1 MTAVTYPRHMP
12 LTQAVLDHVAIAVE
26 DVDAAVSHWLDRGA
40 VPVGGGVAPAF
51 RSEQVRL
58 GNGAKLELIGR
69 TSGEPSFIDGY
80 LERFGPGRVHHV
92 TIKVGTSLA
101 QAIDELEA
109 AGIQT
114 VDRNESYPH
123 WHEAFVRPSVV
134 GGMIVQI
141 AWASGTDADFAE
153 RSGRPAP
160 QPPNPAAPHLLA
172 LRMTHT
178 DPAGVRPLWSALGAT
193 VEDREDGG
201 FEVRWPSSP
210 MVVRVAPGERSG
222 PVGLVVPDLA
232 PGERTDVAPV
242 LLGV

>member
-1 MTAVTYPRHMP
+1 MTTVTYPRGMP
-12 LTQAVLDHVAIAVE
+12 LTEAVLDHVSIAVD
-26 DVDAAVSHWLDRGA
+26 DVDAAVSHWLGRGA
-40 VPVGGGVAPAF
+40 VPVGGGEAPAF

-69 TSGEPSFIDGY
+69 TTGEPSFIDGY

-101 QAIDELEA
+101 QAIEELDAE
-109 AGIQT
+109 GIQT

-160 QPPNPAAPHLLA
+160 QSPDPAAPHLLA
-172 LRMTHT
+172 LQMTHV
-178 DPAGVRPLWSALGAT
+178 DPPAARALWSAVGAT
-193 VEDREDGG
+193 VTDDGNGG
-201 FEVRWPSSP
+201 FEAQWSASP
-210 MVVRVAPGERSG
+210 MVVRVALGERSG
-222 PVGLVVPDLA
+222 PVGLVVPGLA